1 MRRPTDDPDPGR
13 GADRTRNRT
22 GSGSRRRTQPRTPS
36 GGPSR
41 TLGLSPSA
49 AGALAYLLTVVT
61 GAVLYVVA
69 DDRFVRFHAA
79 QSVLV
84 FGLLLGV
91 NVALSAAAVAAAF
104 VPGVGGSLAWAI
116 GAAAALTGPL
126 GVVLWLGLLYVAYRG
141 EEYAVPVVGG
151 VARRLA

>member
-1 MRRPTDDPDPGR
+1 M
-13 GADRTRNRT
+13 
-22 GSGSRRRTQPRTPS
+22 S
-36 GGPSR
+36 
-41 TLGLSPSA
+41 
-49 AGALAYLLTVVT
+49 
-61 GAVLYVVA
+61 GAVLYAVA

>member
-1 MRRPTDDPDPGR
+1 M
-13 GADRTRNRT
+13 
-22 GSGSRRRTQPRTPS
+22 
-36 GGPSR
+36 
-41 TLGLSPSA
+41 
-49 AGALAYLLTVVT
+49 T
-61 GAVLYVVA
+61 GAVLYAVA

-91 NVALSAAAVAAAF
+91 NLALSVAAVAVAF
-104 VPGVGGSLAWAI
+104 VPGVGGVLAGAV

>member
-1 MRRPTDDPDPGR
+1 M
-13 GADRTRNRT
+13 
-22 GSGSRRRTQPRTPS
+22 
-36 GGPSR
+36 
-41 TLGLSPSA
+41 
-49 AGALAYLLTVVT
+49 T

-79 QSVLV
+79 QSVLI

-91 NVALSAAAVAAAF
+91 NLALSVAAVSVAF
-104 VPGVGGSLAWAI
+104 VPGVGGLLTGAV

-126 GVVLWLGLLYVAYRG
+126 GAVLWVGLLSVAYRG